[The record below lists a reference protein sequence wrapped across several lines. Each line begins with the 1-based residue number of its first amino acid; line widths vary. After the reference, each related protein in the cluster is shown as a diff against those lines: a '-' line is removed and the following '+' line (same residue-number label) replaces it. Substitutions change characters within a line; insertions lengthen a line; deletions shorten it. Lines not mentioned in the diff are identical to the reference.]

1 MRHAS
6 TLPVVG
12 LPASPP
18 ADGSPPL
25 APGGTECPRPATPAF
40 YLAVEFTPSIVHGP
54 VPIQRGA
61 HGIPAGALEVGAG
74 PSALVLQD
82 GGGPALRSAA
92 GRLNQWLLEPLR
104 DRQGQPRLL
113 LVSSP
118 GSAPRLNREVAP
130 RVVALKEG
138 DQVRLR
144 DGLALHVCLH
154 RQAPIGPA
162 AQLGVVDKVCPV
174 CLVKLEAAD
183 LAYAC
188 DCGSVFHCNEPGR
201 GRLEC
206 ARTLGRCLGCEQEL
220 VLKESFT
227 PLAHLES

>member
-1 MRHAS
+1 MS
-6 TLPVVG
+6 TTTTLRAAG
-12 LPASPP
+12 RAPAPP
-18 ADGSPPL
+18 AASAPP
-25 APGGTECPRPATPAF
+25 APGRPESRRPVTQSF
-40 YLAVEFTPSIVHGP
+40 YLAVEFTTPNGNGP

-61 HGIPAGALEVGAG
+61 DGLPVGALEVGAG

-92 GRLNQWLLEPLR
+92 ERLPQWLLEPLR

-144 DGLALHVCLH
+144 DGLALHVCL
-154 RQAPIGPA
+154 RRRAPIGPA

-174 CLVKLEAAD
+174 CLGKLEADD

-201 GRLEC
+201 ERLEC